1 MFHLP
6 VYPVGNKLETQ
17 QKSVQLDLSSI
28 GALKMSEIC
37 VLSSKVLQ
45 VTSMRVNTTLY
56 EY

>member
-6 VYPVGNKLETQ
+6 VYPVGNRLETQ

-37 VLSSKVLQ
+37 VLSSKGLQ

>member
-17 QKSVQLDLSSI
+17 QKSLQLDLSSI

-37 VLSSKVLQ
+37 VLSSR
-45 VTSMRVNTTLY
+45 SHPY
-56 EY
+56 ESKYNFV